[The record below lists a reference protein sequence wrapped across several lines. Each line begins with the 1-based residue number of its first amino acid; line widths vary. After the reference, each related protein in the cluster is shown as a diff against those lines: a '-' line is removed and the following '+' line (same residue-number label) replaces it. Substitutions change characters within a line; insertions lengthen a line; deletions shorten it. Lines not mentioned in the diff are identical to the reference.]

1 MAVKI
6 GDLAKA
12 VMKELDDYGVAVGLE
27 VEKVSK
33 EVAEDTAKMLNKTSP
48 KLTGDYA
55 ASWTYGTGET
65 KRTKH
70 TMVVHAEK
78 PEYALTHLLE
88 KGHQKRSG
96 GRTKAIV
103 HIALAEEAAV
113 DELEK
118 ELRTRLY
125 IDFNGAYNNTNEHT
139 LRIMGNTCVDI
150 KGKLC
155 TATSWNAGTVYTTYT
170 GTRRK
175 ITNIRDIGN
184 GAIEWSWT
192 DETYRNGLLMG

>member
-12 VMKELDDYGVAVGLE
+12 VMKELDDYGVTVGLE

-65 KRTKH
+65 KR
-70 TMVVHAEK
+70 MIVHAEK

-88 KGHQKRSG
+88 KGHQKRGG

-103 HIALAEEAAV
+103 HIAPAEEAAV

-118 ELRTRLY
+118 ELRTRL
-125 IDFNGAYNNTNEHT
+125 
-139 LRIMGNTCVDI
+139 
-150 KGKLC
+150 
-155 TATSWNAGTVYTTYT
+155 
-170 GTRRK
+170 
-175 ITNIRDIGN
+175 
-184 GAIEWSWT
+184 
-192 DETYRNGLLMG
+192 

>member
-65 KRTKH
+65 KH

-103 HIALAEEAAV
+103 HIATAEEAAV

-118 ELRTRLY
+118 ELRTRL
-125 IDFNGAYNNTNEHT
+125 
-139 LRIMGNTCVDI
+139 
-150 KGKLC
+150 
-155 TATSWNAGTVYTTYT
+155 
-170 GTRRK
+170 
-175 ITNIRDIGN
+175 
-184 GAIEWSWT
+184 
-192 DETYRNGLLMG
+192 

>member
-78 PEYALTHLLE
+78 
-88 KGHQKRSG
+88 HQKRSG

-103 HIALAEEAAV
+103 HIATAEEAAV

-118 ELRTRLY
+118 ELRTRL
-125 IDFNGAYNNTNEHT
+125 
-139 LRIMGNTCVDI
+139 
-150 KGKLC
+150 
-155 TATSWNAGTVYTTYT
+155 
-170 GTRRK
+170 
-175 ITNIRDIGN
+175 
-184 GAIEWSWT
+184 
-192 DETYRNGLLMG
+192 

>member
-1 MAVKI
+1 MS
-6 GDLAKA
+6 
-12 VMKELDDYGVAVGLE
+12 YGE
-27 VEKVSK
+27 I
-33 EVAEDTAKMLNKTSP
+33 
-48 KLTGDYA
+48 TGGY
-55 ASWTYGTGET
+55 SGSTYG
-65 KRTKH
+65 
-70 TMVVHAEK
+70 
-78 PEYALTHLLE
+78 
-88 KGHQKRSG
+88 
-96 GRTKAIV
+96 
-103 HIALAEEAAV
+103 
-113 DELEK
+113 
-118 ELRTRLY
+118 Y

-175 ITNIRDIGN
+175 ITNIRNIGN

>member
-12 VMKELDDYGVAVGLE
+12 VMKELDNYGVAVGLE

-33 EVAEDTAKMLNKTSP
+33 EVAADTAKMLNKTSP

-65 KRTKH
+65 KRKH

-88 KGHQKRSG
+88 KGHQKRGG

-103 HIALAEEAAV
+103 HIAPAEEAAV

-118 ELRTRLY
+118 ELRTRL
-125 IDFNGAYNNTNEHT
+125 
-139 LRIMGNTCVDI
+139 
-150 KGKLC
+150 
-155 TATSWNAGTVYTTYT
+155 
-170 GTRRK
+170 
-175 ITNIRDIGN
+175 
-184 GAIEWSWT
+184 
-192 DETYRNGLLMG
+192 

>member
-1 MAVKI
+1 MAIKI

-33 EVAEDTAKMLNKTSP
+33 EVAEDTAKILNKTSP

-70 TMVVHAEK
+70 TMVVHADK

-88 KGHQKRSG
+88 KGHQKRGG

-103 HIALAEEAAV
+103 HIAPAEESGIRQ
-113 DELEK
+113 LE
-118 ELRTRLY
+118 E
-125 IDFNGAYNNTNEHT
+125 E
-139 LRIMGNTCVDI
+139 
-150 KGKLC
+150 
-155 TATSWNAGTVYTTYT
+155 
-170 GTRRK
+170 
-175 ITNIRDIGN
+175 
-184 GAIEWSWT
+184 IERGI
-192 DETYRNGLLMG
+192 RNG